1 MLLLSGLFG
10 AERVTTTKLLGPG
23 QKSVFYPKRGDSFR
37 VTKDLSRY
45 LPDASYDIVMKNGRE
60 IYFRNDDQREDM
72 YIIFNEPLAKGDTL
86 ILKVN
91 RGYFRYTTESIR
103 KLPTRVK
110 KLLKAAAKR
119 KSAKKLHK
127 KGENGVTVTE
137 EEFCFDDR
145 GDIVPCSS
153 PKATINQKPPVH
165 GHVSVKNPEIQR
177 EATPTQAAHAAP
189 AKNIFSTFAEKLASA
204 FARIKTTLAENR
216 AREAEQAAAEAKRRA
231 QQIKQRAAA
240 KKRSGEKKRTVS
252 EAKPSDKRKPAAA
265 TPAEIEKYAHAPDV
279 IARMHTPLQIPHF
292 TPIPAVQTHPD
303 FAYEKLHREAVTAP
317 PAIAATP
324 PAANLTA
331 AQRPKPVA
339 YSQPAFAK
347 RDRLSPLDD
356 LGTPYRKPQYRTT
369 APSAVAAERTE
380 PSVPIA
386 KPQLNRKQGVREPVQ
401 TALPRPVAKAPVLPA
416 QKVVEPKPQVTQPLA
431 KQSSETA
438 VAPVVSPERGVPT
451 VAETQTVQQP
461 EPEPKVQPQ
470 QPEPEPLPAEAEQ
483 EESEPADKIVITKT
497 IQAKQPA
504 AQPAAPIE
512 RMRDRVLG
520 GGYDA
525 AQSAGRLSVR
535 AYANRKPVSAWVEV
549 YHGKRRVKTF
559 YTGVKKEVKL
569 PEGTYI
575 LKATYRTGTS
585 KQKKNLGKVHLKSGE
600 SIRKKVYF
608 HIGTLNVV
616 AKKGG
621 RPLYVKVEIF
631 RKGSKNRYAY
641 TFSSRSNG
649 IARLQLAQGR
659 YRIVVREH
667 GDVKTFDN
675 VYVQGNRLKTLVAE
689 F

>member
-10 AERVTTTKLLGPG
+10 AERVATTKLLGPG
-23 QKSVFYPKRGDSFR
+23 QKSIFYPKRGDSFR

-91 RGYFRYTTESIR
+91 RGYFRYTTESIC

-127 KGENGVTVTE
+127 KAENGVMVTQK
-137 EEFCFDDR
+137 EFCFDDR

-153 PKATINQKPPVH
+153 PKATINQKPAVKEPVTLKEPK
-165 GHVSVKNPEIQR
+165 SQK
-177 EATPTQAAHAAP
+177 EAPPKQASHAEP
-189 AKNIFSTFAEKLASA
+189 ANNIFATFAEKLASA

-216 AREAEQAAAEAKRRA
+216 AREAKETEQRAKEAQKS
-231 QQIKQRAAA
+231 AAA
-240 KKRSGEKKRTVS
+240 KNRSGEKTRTAS
-252 EAKPSDKRKPAAA
+252 EAEPPRMRKQAAA
-265 TPAEIEKYAHAPDV
+265 TPAEIEKYAHAPKSIV
-279 IARMHTPLQIPHF
+279 RLHEPLQTPHF
-292 TPIPAVQTHPD
+292 APIPTEQTRPS
-303 FAYEKLHREAVTAP
+303 FAYEELKLGAVTAP

-324 PAANLTA
+324 PAAQITA
-331 AQRPKPVA
+331 SGPAKAPA
-339 YSQPAFAK
+339 YRQPEFAK

-356 LGTPYRKPQYRTT
+356 LDTPYRKPQYQTT
-369 APSAVAAERTE
+369 APAVASAERAE
-380 PSVPIA
+380 PSVPIS
-386 KPQLNRKQGVREPVQ
+386 KPQLSRKPVVRAHVPA
-401 TALPRPVAKAPVLPA
+401 ALPQYVAKAPTLPSR
-416 QKVVEPKPQVTQPLA
+416 KVTAPKMPAMEPIA
-431 KQSSETA
+431 KSTADIVA
-438 VAPVVSPERGVPT
+438 VAPAAEKRVQPVVAP
-451 VAETQTVQQP
+451 QQP
-461 EPEPKVQPQ
+461 APQIAQQLGELKVQ
-470 QPEPEPLPAEAEQ
+470 QPEPEPLPAEAER

-504 AQPAAPIE
+504 AQPVEPME

-585 KQKKNLGKVHLKSGE
+585 KQKKNLGKVHIKSGE

-616 AKKGG
+616 AKKRGK
-621 RPLYVKVEIF
+621 PLYVKVEIF
-631 RKGSKNRYAY
+631 RQGSKSRYAY
-641 TFSSRSNG
+641 TFSSRNNG

-675 VYVQGNRLKTLVAE
+675 VYVKGNRLKTLVAE